1 MMFKGILKEQTIQV
15 GIGFVFIVV
24 LLGTF
29 ILPEWMSNNFMYGL
43 SRGLAVLGL
52 MILWRTNL
60 VSFGHALY
68 YGFGAYAVA
77 IAQKYLGVT
86 DVFLRI
92 LIAIA
97 AAGLLGFVLGFI
109 LRRYREIF
117 KIIPIGNAKIF
128 DISSINMDNK
138 ILIINGPNLE
148 MLGKRKESVY
158 GNFTLKDLE
167 NELLKESETLGCNLD
182 FFQSNIEG
190 EIINKINGLDESY
203 VGIIINPGGLTH
215 TSVSLHDSLEIKTIF
230 KIEVHLSNIYSRE
243 DFRRKSLIA
252 PACDC
257 SIIGMGK
264 DGFIYALRYLI
275 KNI

>member
-1 MMFKGILKEQTIQV
+1 
-15 GIGFVFIVV
+15 
-24 LLGTF
+24 
-29 ILPEWMSNNFMYGL
+29 
-43 SRGLAVLGL
+43 
-52 MILWRTNL
+52 
-60 VSFGHALY
+60 
-68 YGFGAYAVA
+68 
-77 IAQKYLGVT
+77 
-86 DVFLRI
+86 
-92 LIAIA
+92 
-97 AAGLLGFVLGFI
+97 
-109 LRRYREIF
+109 
-117 KIIPIGNAKIF
+117 
-128 DISSINMDNK
+128 MDNK
-138 ILIINGPNLE
+138 ILVINGPNLE

-203 VGIIINPGGLTH
+203 GGIIINPGGLTH